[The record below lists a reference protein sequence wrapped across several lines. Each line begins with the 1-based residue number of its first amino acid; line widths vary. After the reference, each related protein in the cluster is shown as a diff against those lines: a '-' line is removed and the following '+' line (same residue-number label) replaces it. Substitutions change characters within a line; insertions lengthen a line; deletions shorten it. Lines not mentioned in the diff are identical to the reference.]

1 LIFQIGGVRAAEC
14 STAGNSP
21 RHAGLDPASSDCCGF
36 ESPFSDLRPC
46 QRVFDRWRA
55 DYNLRRPHEAP
66 AYAVPA
72 ARYQPG
78 PRRFPERLPAVEY
91 ETGVAV
97 RKVSGDGTVPFK
109 GQPYRIGKALKQP
122 YVALRA
128 TTQDDNTRSITAP
141 GK

>member
-1 LIFQIGGVRAAEC
+1 M
-14 STAGNSP
+14 
-21 RHAGLDPASSDCCGF
+21 
-36 ESPFSDLRPC
+36 
-46 QRVFDRWRA
+46 
-55 DYNLRRPHEAP
+55 
-66 AYAVPA
+66 PA

-128 TTQDDNTRSITAP
+128 TTQDGQYAVYYCTRQI
-141 GK
+141 GKLTLRGAKNM